1 MKTSRQQLTPTERS
15 TIKGMLNRK
24 DRIQD
29 IAYFFGKSPATI
41 HAIKK
46 DKRVEYWGEEEL
58 PPPGPYQLV
67 AKEGLAKIEAKAARV
82 DQAEA
87 ALAAADEIVKQLN
100 DLLQVFQKRRDI
112 LATCSAGSNSY
123 ANVSMV
129 N

>member
-1 MKTSRQQLTPTERS
+1 
-15 TIKGMLNRK
+15 MLRRG

-29 IAYFFGKSPATI
+29 VAYFFGKSPATI

-46 DKRVEYWGEEEL
+46 KKLWPDGVEL

-67 AKEGLAKIEAKAARV
+67 AKEGLAIMERKAARV

-123 ANVSMV
+123 ANVPMV